1 MLLKLYF
8 LGAVLALMP
17 LPTQLN
23 EVHRLQLFPYIPENI
38 NGTTFLT
45 DLKPTVIS
53 NMVLVKCPFVKY
65 RHSANYT
72 FTPDD
77 DIVLS
82 EDIFRDT
89 KNVFAWIPLLRQSTN
104 QARITCGKVNIK
116 NGMEANIEKQW
127 IFNVIWNNSLTHN
140 VEVELRDVHTYISKT
155 HPKCTHLEGKSVIF
169 SKKKENDM
177 ILRVN
182 PDNIKHPYVNQL
194 FYYFVIPENGG
205 KDMLKKPCVILKAY
219 NECPKIILQTHTI
232 NSPSN
237 DGNGTNIVKV
247 NGIDEKVNVILK
259 MNDDTEYYRD
269 EEISLSRMKY
279 KNGEPEIIE
288 DLKINSNFFIKG
300 YDLVKLTYKCLFG
313 DIFKNVSEKYYFA
326 PHSKDHIIKEN
337 TIKYFNNDTSKK
349 PNCPL
354 FYLNIG
360 YLKKINYNG
369 TEGNYQTLESIEGI
383 NENFN
388 KTEFHIFFKE
398 NEDGK
403 TTISCTYKTLDGT
416 IKTTTNFVNEDTIAY
431 LKDLEKKKVLNE
443 KMQKEETAKS
453 QMNAMKQKLKE
464 QEEHMNKTIHEK
476 EKRLKESNM
485 SLFQKLSAKVGKNS
499 AIFLIAAL
507 ILFILIILA
516 VLMVILYKKWLSPF
530 LIMLKQKKK
539 YPNVYVFWDNLTS
552 QSFDSYCKA
561 IKDKKYLS
569 NKVLN
574 QIVVKKMEG
583 GEEVDVGV
591 SHLFDRSLVKC
602 YRRFPRK
609 IKAHYIYTDIEKRKY
624 ILSDGLTKDTQST
637 FWQMIYEEDIGT
649 IVAIIYDKK
658 TLDVDEDSD
667 EVYWKWKTKKRVFG
681 NVVVTRMDDIKVN
694 TLFVTGHKLLLEKEG
709 GETRNL
715 EIYHVSNWKENDI
728 PQSDL
733 QFVNMYQ
740 EIIKDS
746 QKKNILIHSPEGTGA
761 RVYMFTYF
769 ACIYDALKTEN
780 ETDCP
785 LKIIKTMREQRYG
798 GNIVP
803 YEFAYVI
810 KALVTVLFNN
820 KVLVDFSSRRA
831 DFYSS
836 YDAYFYDYLRRQ
848 AKMDEDL
855 KKFLDFVN
863 IVDEGKIYEYKSDF
877 DTLGRL
883 DSDLLPKYC
892 KRFLTAVKN
901 HKEGKD
907 KKRFRYS
914 DIPCIDASGVTI
926 NGKSEAE
933 SDSFIHANKFEY
945 KTVTNTR
952 KLILCQA
959 PTEETKDDM
968 LDMILRYKIGVVVI
982 LVKPEEATDNQN
994 KWLPYYPTQH
1004 YELDTPHFTLAR
1016 ISMNKL
1022 DENFIAESK
1031 HQLRCK
1037 KTQKGTSFYILH
1049 YQGWPDT
1056 SIPSEHKSVY
1066 ELYKKI
1072 ISLRND
1078 DCVAIHCS
1086 AGIGRTGTLA
1096 LIMYLIDTINYF
1108 PTFDPIARLKCL
1120 REHRYLAVQ
1129 KHNQFVFALLVVFEH
1144 YKKEIDEMDE
1154 GAYGRFL
1161 GIAENLFNKE
1171 RRRQDRQKK

>member
-1 MLLKLYF
+1 
-8 LGAVLALMP
+8 
-17 LPTQLN
+17 
-23 EVHRLQLFPYIPENI
+23 
-38 NGTTFLT
+38 
-45 DLKPTVIS
+45 
-53 NMVLVKCPFVKY
+53 
-65 RHSANYT
+65 
-72 FTPDD
+72 
-77 DIVLS
+77 
-82 EDIFRDT
+82 
-89 KNVFAWIPLLRQSTN
+89 
-104 QARITCGKVNIK
+104 
-116 NGMEANIEKQW
+116 
-127 IFNVIWNNSLTHN
+127 
-140 VEVELRDVHTYISKT
+140 
-155 HPKCTHLEGKSVIF
+155 
-169 SKKKENDM
+169 
-177 ILRVN
+177 
-182 PDNIKHPYVNQL
+182 
-194 FYYFVIPENGG
+194 
-205 KDMLKKPCVILKAY
+205 
-219 NECPKIILQTHTI
+219 
-232 NSPSN
+232 
-237 DGNGTNIVKV
+237 
-247 NGIDEKVNVILK
+247 
-259 MNDDTEYYRD
+259 
-269 EEISLSRMKY
+269 
-279 KNGEPEIIE
+279 
-288 DLKINSNFFIKG
+288 
-300 YDLVKLTYKCLFG
+300 
-313 DIFKNVSEKYYFA
+313 
-326 PHSKDHIIKEN
+326 
-337 TIKYFNNDTSKK
+337 
-349 PNCPL
+349 
-354 FYLNIG
+354 
-360 YLKKINYNG
+360 
-369 TEGNYQTLESIEGI
+369 
-383 NENFN
+383 
-388 KTEFHIFFKE
+388 
-398 NEDGK
+398 
-403 TTISCTYKTLDGT
+403 
-416 IKTTTNFVNEDTIAY
+416 
-431 LKDLEKKKVLNE
+431 
-443 KMQKEETAKS
+443 
-453 QMNAMKQKLKE
+453 
-464 QEEHMNKTIHEK
+464 
-476 EKRLKESNM
+476 
-485 SLFQKLSAKVGKNS
+485 
-499 AIFLIAAL
+499 
-507 ILFILIILA
+507 
-516 VLMVILYKKWLSPF
+516 
-530 LIMLKQKKK
+530 MLKQKKK
-539 YPNVYVFWDNLTS
+539 YSNVYVFWNNLTS
-552 QSFDSYCKA
+552 QSFDSYCQA
-561 IKDKKYLS
+561 IKEKKYLS

-591 SHLFDRSLVKC
+591 SHLFDKTLVKC

-863 IVDEGKIYEYKSDF
+863 IVDEGKIYEYKSVF

-883 DSDLLPKYC
+883 DPDLLPEYC

-914 DIPCIDASGVTI
+914 DILCIDASGVTI

-933 SDSFIHANKFEY
+933 GDSFIHTNKFEY
-945 KTVTNTR
+945 RTVTDTR

-968 LDMILRYKIGVVVI
+968 LDMILKYKIGVVVI
-982 LVKPEEATDNQN
+982 LVKPEEATGSER
-994 KWLPYYPTQH
+994 KWVPYYPTEH
-1004 YELDTPHFTLAR
+1004 YELDTPSFTLTR

-1031 HQLRCK
+1031 YQLRSK
-1037 KTQKGTSFYILH
+1037 KTQKGTSFSILH

-1072 ISLRND
+1072 INLRND
-1078 DCVAIHCS
+1078 DYVAIHCS

-1161 GIAENLFNKE
+1161 GIAKNLFNKK
-1171 RRRQDRQKK
+1171 RTRQDKQRK

>member
-1 MLLKLYF
+1 M
-8 LGAVLALMP
+8 
-17 LPTQLN
+17 
-23 EVHRLQLFPYIPENI
+23 
-38 NGTTFLT
+38 
-45 DLKPTVIS
+45 
-53 NMVLVKCPFVKY
+53 
-65 RHSANYT
+65 
-72 FTPDD
+72 
-77 DIVLS
+77 
-82 EDIFRDT
+82 
-89 KNVFAWIPLLRQSTN
+89 
-104 QARITCGKVNIK
+104 
-116 NGMEANIEKQW
+116 
-127 IFNVIWNNSLTHN
+127 
-140 VEVELRDVHTYISKT
+140 
-155 HPKCTHLEGKSVIF
+155 
-169 SKKKENDM
+169 
-177 ILRVN
+177 
-182 PDNIKHPYVNQL
+182 
-194 FYYFVIPENGG
+194 
-205 KDMLKKPCVILKAY
+205 
-219 NECPKIILQTHTI
+219 
-232 NSPSN
+232 
-237 DGNGTNIVKV
+237 
-247 NGIDEKVNVILK
+247 
-259 MNDDTEYYRD
+259 
-269 EEISLSRMKY
+269 
-279 KNGEPEIIE
+279 
-288 DLKINSNFFIKG
+288 
-300 YDLVKLTYKCLFG
+300 
-313 DIFKNVSEKYYFA
+313 
-326 PHSKDHIIKEN
+326 IKEN
-337 TIKYFNNDTSKK
+337 TIRYFTNETSSN

-360 YLKKINYNG
+360 YLYKFKHNV
-369 TEGNYQTLESIEGI
+369 TEKDYSDSVSIDTI
-383 NENFN
+383 NEISS
-388 KTEFHIFFKE
+388 KTESHIFFKGIGDPHLIIRCLYKTP
-398 NEDGK
+398 DGGI
-403 TTISCTYKTLDGT
+403 TTITEFIDKDMVAANEEKIRQAKLDDERKKNQT
-416 IKTTTNFVNEDTIAY
+416 RQSEIDA
-431 LKDLEKKKVLNE
+431 LKKGYEKKQEESDKKSREEKKKF
-443 KMQKEETAKS
+443 EE
-453 QMNAMKQKLKE
+453 
-464 QEEHMNKTIHEK
+464 
-476 EKRLKESNM
+476 RLKQSNM
-485 SLFQKLSAKVGKNS
+485 SLFQKLSAKVGRNN
-499 AIFLIAAL
+499 AIFLTVAL
-507 ILFILIILA
+507 ILFILIILT
-516 VLMVILYKKWLSPF
+516 VLIVILYKKWLNPL

-539 YPNVYVFWDNLTS
+539 YPNVYVFWNNLTS
-552 QSFDSYCKA
+552 QSFDSYCQA
-561 IKDKKYLS
+561 IKEKKYLS

-591 SHLFDRSLVKC
+591 SHLFDKTLVKS
-602 YRRFPRK
+602 YRHFPRK
-609 IKAHYIYTDIEKRKY
+609 IKAHYIYTDIEQRKY

-667 EVYWKWKTKKRVFG
+667 EVYWKYKTKKRVFG

-694 TLFVTGHKLLLEKEG
+694 ALFVTGHKLLLEKEG

-746 QKKNILIHSPEGTGA
+746 RKKNILIHSPEGTGA

-769 ACIYDALKTEN
+769 TCIYDALKTEN
-780 ETDCP
+780 KTDCP
-785 LKIIKTMREQRYG
+785 LEIIKMMREQRYG

-863 IVDEGKIYEYKSDF
+863 IVDEGKIYEYKSVF

-883 DSDLLPKYC
+883 DPDVLPEYC
-892 KRFLTAVKN
+892 KRFQTAVKN

-914 DIPCIDASGVTI
+914 GIPCIDASGVTN
-926 NGKSEAE
+926 NGKSETE

-945 KTVTNTR
+945 KTVTNAR

-968 LDMILRYKIGVVVI
+968 LDMILKYKIGVVVI
-982 LVKPEEATDNQN
+982 LVKPEEATGSER
-994 KWLPYYPTQH
+994 KWVPYYPTEH
-1004 YELDTPHFTLAR
+1004 YELDTPNFNLTR
-1016 ISMNKL
+1016 ISLNKL
-1022 DENFIAESK
+1022 DENLIVESK
-1031 HQLRCK
+1031 YQIRSR
-1037 KTQKGTSFYILH
+1037 TDDEGISFHILH
-1049 YQGWPDT
+1049 YQG
-1056 SIPSEHKSVY
+1056 
-1066 ELYKKI
+1066 
-1072 ISLRND
+1072 
-1078 DCVAIHCS
+1078 C

-1154 GAYGRFL
+1154 DAYAKFL
-1161 GIAENLFNKE
+1161 GIAKNLFNKK
-1171 RRRQDRQKK
+1171 RTRQDKQRK